1 MFSETTRKL
10 YEIVGEKRFL
20 KIIDT
25 IPGKIYIPSRH
36 AVVRDIVT
44 SNPQLFVREMS
55 KSDNIKQAAARFD
68 VSERTIYN
76 WFRLALS
83 GVNSDPID
91 ITVRKVLPK

>member
-10 YEIVGEKRFL
+10 YDIVGEKRFL

-25 IPGKIYIPSRH
+25 IPGKIYIPSRQ

-44 SNPQLFVREMS
+44 SNPHLFVREMS
-55 KSDNIKQAAARFD
+55 KSDNIHQAAARFD